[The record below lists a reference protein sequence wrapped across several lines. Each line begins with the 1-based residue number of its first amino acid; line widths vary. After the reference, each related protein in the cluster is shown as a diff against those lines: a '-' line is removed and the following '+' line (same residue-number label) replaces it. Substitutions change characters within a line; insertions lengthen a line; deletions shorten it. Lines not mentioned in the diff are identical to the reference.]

1 MTGLLH
7 ASRYEIKPGKKVV
20 LDDYDPND
28 TSGFEGKDQDEKEES
43 KKLNEKLRE
52 LQEKPYAEHK
62 KKVLVVLQA
71 MDTGGKDGVIH
82 RVFQGVNPQGVRVA
96 HFGVPTP
103 DEKTMTFSGEYTSK
117 SRETKN

>member
-1 MTGLLH
+1 MTRLLH
-7 ASRYEIKPGKKVV
+7 DSRYEIKPGRKVV

-28 TSGFEGKDQDEKEES
+28 TSGLEGKDQDEKEES

-52 LQEKPYAEHK
+52 PQEKLYAEHK

-103 DEKTMTFSGEYTSK
+103 EEKTMTRYH
-117 SRETKN
+117 